1 MEAQAHKLVVD
12 GHRLWRR
19 LMSMA
24 EVGKRGETGV
34 DRAAFSPADRKARR
48 LLCEWAREHRLEIW
62 QDDIANLFLRYR
74 GRIPSL
80 APALTGSHLD
90 SQPTG
95 GRFDGV
101 FGVIAGLEV
110 VASMQDAGLRP
121 LRSIDV
127 VAWSNEEGSRFPPG
141 AMGSQV
147 FSGAPM
153 APDFLDVRD
162 ADEVSLRQALA
173 ETLADLPEAPV
184 LQLRGAPAAY
194 LEAHVEQGP
203 VLESAGV
210 AVGVVT
216 GIQGCLWLQYEIEGA
231 SAHAGTTPHAHRRD
245 ALEATQGLIADLRSL
260 AVGRSAECRFTV
272 GRMLVEP
279 NTPNTVPGRVV
290 FTVDFRD
297 PDPLVFEEVRLK
309 LQRTTASNEVACSA
323 RELFHHPPL
332 RFPAAI
338 TKVVADAAREAH
350 CPAIELVSGA
360 FHDAL
365 FVSRRCPVG
374 MIFVRS
380 RRGISHNPEEFSDPA
395 DLAAGAQVLL
405 GAIHALAEG
414 QSIAD

>member
-1 MEAQAHKLVVD
+1 MDAQAPKLVVD

-24 EVGKRGETGV
+24 EVGQRGETGV

-48 LLCEWAREHRLEIW
+48 LLCEWAWEHGLDVW

-80 APALTGSHLD
+80 APVLTGSHLD

-95 GRFDGV
+95 GRFDGA

-110 VASMQDAGLRP
+110 IASLQEAGLRP
-121 LRSIDV
+121 IRSIDV
-127 VAWSNEEGSRFPPG
+127 VAWSNEEGSRFSPG

-147 FSGAPM
+147 FCGTPIGS
-153 APDFLDVRD
+153 DLLDATD
-162 ADEVSLRQALA
+162 ADQVSLRQALA
-173 ETLADLPEAPV
+173 ETLAELPEAPI
-184 LQLRGAPAAY
+184 LQSRSAPAAY
-194 LEAHVEQGP
+194 LEAHIEQGP
-203 VLESAGV
+203 LLECAEV
-210 AVGVVT
+210 AVGIVT
-216 GIQGCLWLQYEIEGA
+216 GIQGCLWLEYEIEGA
-231 SAHAGTTPHAHRRD
+231 CAHAGTTPHAHRRD
-245 ALEATQGLIADLRSL
+245 ALEAAQILIAELRQL
-260 AVGRSAECRFTV
+260 ALRRSPECRFTV

-279 NTPNTVPGRVV
+279 NTPNTVPGRVR

-297 PDPLVFEEVRLK
+297 PDPLVFEEVRIALR
-309 LQRTTASNEVACSA
+309 RTTISKQVTCSV

-332 RFPAAI
+332 RFPAI
-338 TKVVADAAREAH
+338 MIKVVADAARAAH

-374 MIFVRS
+374 MVFARC
-380 RRGISHNPEEFSDPA
+380 RRGISHNPEEFSEPA
-395 DLAAGAQVLL
+395 DLAAAAQVLL
-405 GAIHALAEG
+405 AAVHALAEK
-414 QSIAD
+414 QNITD